1 MMRRL
6 TGFRALYLHLLLSG
20 LARRWRRFSRR
31 LRGKR
36 DRGLQP
42 IRLTEVSW
50 RSLTGRRLP
59 AVLEPGKANGNVR
72 ISELTILSALASEV
86 EDGDALF
93 EIGTFDGR
101 TTLNLAS
108 ASPAGCLVYTL
119 DLPPDMATAL
129 PLAPGERHMVDKP
142 LSGQRIEPYRQAG
155 AHFVTKIH
163 QLHGDSATFDF
174 SPYEKRCG
182 LVFVDGSHA
191 RDYVL
196 SDSRAA
202 FRMVREGG
210 VVVWHDYGI
219 WEDVTDALE
228 ALAEQEG
235 LAIRC
240 IRGTSLAY
248 WRKGAGEDAGNE
260 S

>member
-1 MMRRL
+1 MTPRL
-6 TGFRALYLHLLLSG
+6 NGFKALYIHLPFSG

-42 IRLTEVSW
+42 IQLKEVSW
-50 RSLTGRRLP
+50 RCVTSRRLP
-59 AVLEPGKANGNVR
+59 AVLEPAKANGNVR
-72 ISELTILSALASEV
+72 ISELAILSALAAGV
-86 EDGDALF
+86 KDGNALF

-101 TTLNLAS
+101 TTLNLAA
-108 ASPAGCLVYTL
+108 ASPPGCSVYTL
-119 DLPPDMATAL
+119 DLPPDMETAL

-142 LSGQRIEPYRQAG
+142 VSGSRIGTYRDNG
-155 AHFVTKIH
+155 APFAMKVH

-174 SPYEKRCG
+174 SPYTNRCS
-182 LVFVDGSHA
+182 LVFIDGSHA

-196 SDSRAA
+196 SDSRNA

-219 WEDVTDALE
+219 WEDVTAALE
-228 ALAEQEG
+228 NLAEEEG

-248 WRKGAGEDAGNE
+248 WRKGAGNQ